1 MPRKKPDASGLP
13 DPFLYYVS
21 PGTEWVKELPLQP
34 APPSS
39 PHSSSRVPAHR
50 REATEDS
57 SRSHSRGR
65 EHEEGELK
73 SNDDLE
79 VEESRRNSQGP
90 SESKQPIFKLDAESD
105 VPHNAQN
112 RNLPN
117 IGPLAAPMPSLFK
130 LPLARS
136 IPSQEPFT
144 YTVVPTV
151 PVCRKEDTDC
161 TIASPAESTDP
172 VLERMVRV
180 PRTPVASKKRAHD
193 DKRQLGLNPAKKQ
206 RLLQRLALGKPS
218 PKNEDGCKNTV

>member
-21 PGTEWVKELPLQP
+21 PGTEWY
-34 APPSS
+34 PPP

-79 VEESRRNSQGP
+79 VVESRRNSQGP
-90 SESKQPIFKLDAESD
+90 SESKQPMFKLDAESD

-130 LPLARS
+130 LPLAPP

-151 PVCRKEDTDC
+151 PVRRKEDADC
-161 TIASPAESTDP
+161 TIASPAESTEP
-172 VLERMVRV
+172 VLERMLRV

-193 DKRQLGLNPAKKQ
+193 DKQLGLNPAKKQ
-206 RLLQRLALGKPS
+206 RLLRRLALGKPS